1 MEANIEILVAE
12 ENWKGLEY
20 YYPEAD
26 EETRL
31 KYAYYFGTAHLVV
44 HSWEKMVMPEFTE
57 TMVEAF
63 RISLYDKRIA
73 ESIIETHGGIL
84 YKFMN
89 EIEKRAREYT
99 IRGSTAE
106 PDAAKNSRIGCEHYL
121 LLYFLYSSPLS
132 AQEAFSKGKIFL
144 IESGVASILNDKY
157 KHKAS
162 WESLM
167 KLIINLKGIDDHFI
181 EAIIAFFRLF
191 NTTDILRK
199 SDQSGFVAC
208 LLENKECFSE
218 EEVRRLSDFQTELQN
233 ECLQIFLEMMIGREN
248 YLKRM
253 QEDKIKRAEEV
264 KQFAFKYANC
274 PENLDSSYFKETH
287 VNKKAREL
295 MEQSKPAEAF
305 DHIIKEYSD
314 GLPESS
320 FLIRELLNELVGLL
334 VEQTGKMDYVVS
346 ALKIDPGNEKIK
358 GYLMR

>member
-1 MEANIEILVAE
+1 MEANIEI
-12 ENWKGLEY
+12 WRGLEY

-31 KYAYYFGTAHLVV
+31 KYAYYFGIAYLVV
-44 HSWEKMVMPEFTE
+44 HSWEEMVLPEFTE

-89 EIEKRAREYT
+89 DIEKKAREFT
-99 IRGSTAE
+99 IRGSTTE
-106 PDAAKNSRIGCEHYL
+106 PDAAENSRIACEHYM

-132 AQEAFSKGKIFL
+132 AQEAFSKEKIFL
-144 IESGVASILNDKY
+144 IESGVASIMNGKY
-157 KHKAS
+157 KHKTA
-162 WESLM
+162 WESLR
-167 KLIINLKGIDDHFI
+167 KLIINLKEIDDHFL

-199 SDQSGFVAC
+199 TDQSGF
-208 LLENKECFSE
+208 LTYLMENKECFSE
-218 EEVRRLSDFQTELQN
+218 DEVRQLSDFQTELQN

-264 KQFAFKYANC
+264 KQFAFRYANC
-274 PENLDSSYFKETH
+274 PENLDSLYFKETH
-287 VNKKAREL
+287 VNKKARML

-305 DHIIKEYSD
+305 DHIIKEYAD
-314 GLPESS
+314 GLPGSS

-334 VEQTGKMDYVVS
+334 LEQTGKMDYVVS
-346 ALKIDPGNEKIK
+346 ALKIDSGNEKLK
-358 GYLMR
+358 GYLSK